1 MFTSFKSSSTSLIW
15 QGVLATVV
23 GIIALSWPRVTV
35 FALVILFAVYA
46 FMASGLEAMQAFS
59 SRKAGP
65 VFGHLLLALIA
76 LAAGVVALVWPGPTA
91 LVLVLVIGIWA
102 VLAGLVMIVAA
113 FQKGEPAGTRALF
126 ILSGLA
132 TVAFGV
138 VLFTHPG
145 IGAVTLALLFGLFNL
160 VFGISEIVAG
170 IELRRTGKTLD
181 SMLQPPDG
189 TQKMMQPPDGT
200 RKPDGAPKHLFLA
213 V

>member
-1 MFTSFKSSSTSLIW
+1 MFKSLKSSASSLIW
-15 QGVLATVV
+15 QGVLAVIV

-35 FALVILFAVYA
+35 LALVILFAVYA
-46 FMASGLEAMQAFS
+46 FMVSGLEAAQAFS

-65 VFGHLLLALIA
+65 VFGHLLLGLAA
-76 LAAGVVALVWPGPTA
+76 LAAGVIALVWPGPTA

-102 VLAGLVMIVAA
+102 VLDGLVMIVAA

-132 TVAFGV
+132 MVAFGV

-160 VFGISEIVAG
+160 VLGISQIVAG

-181 SMLQPPDG
+181 SVIQPPDG
-189 TQKMMQPPDGT
+189 MRKMMQPPDGT
-200 RKPDGAPKHLFLA
+200 QEPDGTPKQP
-213 V
+213 VTS